1 MKKLLEVSVA
11 LIALTLPALGQA
23 QASFDNQRWLGK
35 DVLSNAR
42 YTGIETI
49 AYNGNPAWQQ
59 DRDDDRRQGDRDDN
73 RKRDRDKNLH
83 RDRRDRHRTQAD
95 RDRDRDRDRDN
106 SRTYRDRDWDRDR
119 DGDRDRN
126 SGYYGQQGNY
136 GYYGRQGS
144 YGRGQW
150 QGRLSASDQRRFDSY
165 YSRWLQYR
173 ATNNR
178 GEILSMQNR
187 AIITLTN
194 HGYSATLE
202 PWNSQRHF
210 SKPCGTSRMS
220 NSVLTPWRRCDG
232 QKAPNVL
239 LAATKS
245 TTT

>member
-83 RDRRDRHRTQAD
+83 RDRRDKHRTQAD

-119 DGDRDRN
+119 DGDRDRDRN
-126 SGYYGQQGNY
+126 RNGGYYGQQGNY

-187 AIITLTN
+187 MYDVYTHYGIPSNVPFNQVASSGGT
-194 HGYSATLE
+194 YS
-202 PWNSQRHF
+202 NRY
-210 SKPCGTSRMS
+210 
-220 NSVLTPWRRCDG
+220 
-232 QKAPNVL
+232 
-239 LAATKS
+239 
-245 TTT
+245 

>member
-1 MKKLLEVSVA
+1 MLMRIQMRKLKVSYA
-11 LIALTLPALGQA
+11 IATFLVGIVLGLPALGQT
-23 QASFDNQRWLGK
+23 QGQLDNQRRLDN

-119 DGDRDRN
+119 DGDRDRDRN
-126 SGYYGQQGNY
+126 RNGGYYGQQGNY

-178 GEILSMQNR
+178 GEVLSMQNR
-187 AIITLTN
+187 MYDVYAHYGIPSN
-194 HGYSATLE
+194 VPFNQVASSGVAYS
-202 PWNSQRHF
+202 NRY
-210 SKPCGTSRMS
+210 
-220 NSVLTPWRRCDG
+220 
-232 QKAPNVL
+232 
-239 LAATKS
+239 
-245 TTT
+245 

>member
-11 LIALTLPALGQA
+11 LIALTLPALGQT
-23 QASFDNQRWLGK
+23 QASLDNQRRLGN
-35 DVLSNAR
+35 DVSSNAR

-49 AYNGNPAWQQ
+49 AYNGNPVWQQ

-83 RDRRDRHRTQAD
+83 RDHRDKHRTQAD
-95 RDRDRDRDRDN
+95 RDQDRDRDRDN
-106 SRTYRDRDWDRDR
+106 NRTYRDRDWDRDR
-119 DGDRDRN
+119 DGDRDRDRNRN
-126 SGYYGQQGNY
+126 S

-187 AIITLTN
+187 MYDVYGHYGIPSNVPFNQVASS
-194 HGYSATLE
+194 GVAYS
-202 PWNSQRHF
+202 NRY
-210 SKPCGTSRMS
+210 
-220 NSVLTPWRRCDG
+220 
-232 QKAPNVL
+232 
-239 LAATKS
+239 
-245 TTT
+245 

>member
-1 MKKLLEVSVA
+1 
-11 LIALTLPALGQA
+11 
-23 QASFDNQRWLGK
+23 
-35 DVLSNAR
+35 
-42 YTGIETI
+42 
-49 AYNGNPAWQQ
+49 
-59 DRDDDRRQGDRDDN
+59 DRDDN

-144 YGRGQW
+144 YGRGKW

-187 AIITLTN
+187 MYDVYTHYGIPSNVPFNQVASSGGT
-194 HGYSATLE
+194 YS
-202 PWNSQRHF
+202 NRY
-210 SKPCGTSRMS
+210 
-220 NSVLTPWRRCDG
+220 
-232 QKAPNVL
+232 
-239 LAATKS
+239 
-245 TTT
+245 